1 MTTHFKTLMK
11 KSLKR
16 TVAAVKEEYKKK
28 RFNYGSH
35 NKVRL
40 NKALGSVGKFELQDT
55 TLLTPSVHDEHS
67 KKLAYRF
74 LKRIE
79 YYRNLGYKNDALS
92 EKFRFLTL
100 LHSVEIMD
108 VQRTIQIIQKF
119 QTQLTNSIEGSKG
132 IWCLGAVEVEV
143 INIEMMRMIHED
155 QTESEARKLNVIE
168 SMIKRLNKNNQ
179 QLSSFF
185 LVHFHGIVTASN
197 QSRFND
203 FTDALKKNKEWKRE
217 PRQIQLKPISKQFNS
232 KSKPLDKNL
241 IDIARYI
248 TKGGNDWIGGK
259 SYLRY
264 KLAFE
269 NEYLLN
275 EDEWVNK
282 NWRRNEV
289 LKQEQAE
296 DGLEDALSMNVS
308 EIVSLATVIDAM
320 MSFNR
325 KRTGYLV
332 SAKSK
337 RKLTTTDAGSGVD
350 GRRTSLF
357 E

>member
-1 MTTHFKTLMK
+1 MSKQFKSQMK

-16 TVAAVKEEYKKK
+16 TANAINEEYKRK

-40 NKALGSVGKFELQDT
+40 NKALASVGKYELQDT
-55 TLLTPSVHDEHS
+55 TILSPSVHSVHS
-67 KKLAYRF
+67 KKLADRF
-74 LKRIE
+74 LKRLE
-79 YYRNLGYKNDALS
+79 HYKKLGYKNTSAT

-108 VQRTIQIIQKF
+108 VQRTIQTIKKF
-119 QTQLTNSIEGSKG
+119 QSQLQNTIKSSKG

-143 INIEMMRMIHED
+143 VNIEMMRMIHED
-155 QTESEARKLNVIE
+155 QTESEARKLNIIE
-168 SMIKRLNKNNQ
+168 SMIKRLRKNDQ

-185 LVHFHGIVTASN
+185 LVHFHGIVTASS
-197 QSRFND
+197 QYRFND
-203 FTDALKKNKEWKRE
+203 FADGLKKNKDWKRE
-217 PRQIQLKPISKQFNS
+217 PRQIQLKPISKQFKS
-232 KSKPLDKNL
+232 KSKSLDKNL
-241 IDIARYI
+241 VDIAKYI

-269 NEYLLN
+269 NEYLFN

-282 NWRRNEV
+282 NWRRNET
-289 LKQEQAE
+289 LKKEQAE
-296 DGLEDALSMNVS
+296 EGLEDALSMNVS
-308 EIVSLATVIDAM
+308 EIFSLATVIDAM

-325 KRTGYLV
+325 TRTGYLV

-337 RKLTTTDAGSGVD
+337 RKLTTT
-350 GRRTSLF
+350 
-357 E
+357 EE

>member
-1 MTTHFKTLMK
+1 MSKQFKSQMK

-16 TVAAVKEEYKKK
+16 TAEAINDDFKRK

-40 NKALGSVGKFELQDT
+40 NKALGSVGKFDLQDR
-55 TLLTPSVHDEHS
+55 TLLSPNIHEVHS
-67 KKLAYRF
+67 KKLADRF
-74 LKRIE
+74 LKRVLH
-79 YYRNLGYKNDALS
+79 YKNLGYKNNLIA

-108 VQRTIQIIQKF
+108 VQRTIQTIKKF
-119 QTQLTNSIEGSKG
+119 QSQLQNTIESSKG

-143 INIEMMRMIHED
+143 VNIEMMRMIHED
-155 QTESEARKLNVIE
+155 QTESEARKLSVIE
-168 SMIKRLNKNNQ
+168 SMIKRLKKNDQ

-185 LVHFHGIVTASN
+185 LVHFHGIVTASS
-197 QSRFND
+197 QYRFND
-203 FTDALKKNKEWKRE
+203 FSDALKKNKDWKRE
-217 PRQIQLKPISKQFNS
+217 PRQIQLKPISKQFKS
-232 KSKPLDKNL
+232 KSKSLDKNL
-241 IDIARYI
+241 VDIARYI

-269 NEYLLN
+269 NEYLFN

-282 NWRRNEV
+282 NWRRNET
-289 LKQEQAE
+289 LKKEQAE
-296 DGLEDALSMNVS
+296 EGLEDALSMNVS

-320 MSFNR
+320 MSFN
-325 KRTGYLV
+325 KTRTGYLV

-337 RKLTTTDAGSGVD
+337 RKLTTT
-350 GRRTSLF
+350 
-357 E
+357 EE

>member
-1 MTTHFKTLMK
+1 MSTKFKSVMK
-11 KSLKR
+11 SSSKR
-16 TVAAVKEEYKKK
+16 TETALKEEYKRK

-40 NKALGSVGKFELQDT
+40 NKALASVRKYELQDT
-55 TLLTPSVHDEHS
+55 TLLSPSVHDVHS
-67 KKLAYRF
+67 KKLSDRF
-74 LKRIE
+74 LKRVVH
-79 YYRNLGYKNDALS
+79 YKNLGYKNNSIA
-92 EKFRFLTL
+92 ERFRFLTL

-108 VQRTIQIIQKF
+108 VQRTIQTIKKF
-119 QTQLTNSIEGSKG
+119 QLQLQNTIEGSKG

-143 INIEMMRMIHED
+143 INIEKMRMIHED

-168 SMIKRLNKNNQ
+168 SMIKRLRKNDQ
-179 QLSSFF
+179 HLSSFF
-185 LVHFHGIVTASN
+185 LVHFHGIVTASS
-197 QSRFND
+197 QYRFND
-203 FTDALKKNKEWKRE
+203 FADALKKNKEWKRE
-217 PRQIQLKPISKQFNS
+217 PRQIQLKPISTQFKS
-232 KSKPLDKNL
+232 KSKSLDKNL
-241 IDIARYI
+241 VDIATYI

-269 NEYLLN
+269 NEYLFN

-289 LKQEQAE
+289 LKQEHSE
-296 DGLEDALSMNVS
+296 EGLEDALSMNVS
-308 EIVSLATVIDAM
+308 EIVSLASVIDQM

-325 KRTGYLV
+325 TRTGYLV

-337 RKLTTTDAGSGVD
+337 RKLTTTED
-350 GRRTSLF
+350 
-357 E
+357 

>member
-1 MTTHFKTLMK
+1 MTSQFKSQMK
-11 KSLKR
+11 KSLKK
-16 TVAAVKEEYKKK
+16 TADAINEEYKRK

-40 NKALGSVGKFELQDT
+40 NKALASVGKFELQDT
-55 TLLTPSVHDEHS
+55 TLLSPSVHEVHS
-67 KKLAYRF
+67 NKLADRF
-74 LKRIE
+74 LKRLE
-79 YYRNLGYKNDALS
+79 HYKKLGYKNTSAT

-108 VQRTIQIIQKF
+108 VQRTIQTIKKF
-119 QTQLTNSIEGSKG
+119 PSQLQNTIENSKG

-168 SMIKRLNKNNQ
+168 SMIKRLRTNDQ
-179 QLSSFF
+179 QLESFF
-185 LVHFHGIVTASN
+185 LVHFHGIVTASS
-197 QSRFND
+197 QYRFND
-203 FTDALKKNKEWKRE
+203 FADGLKKNKDWKRE
-217 PRQIQLKPISKQFNS
+217 PRQIQLKPISKQFKS
-232 KSKPLDKNL
+232 KSKSLDKNL
-241 IDIARYI
+241 VDIAKYI

-264 KLAFE
+264 KLAFD
-269 NEYLLN
+269 NEYLFN

-282 NWRRNEV
+282 NWRRNET
-289 LKQEQAE
+289 LKKEQTE
-296 DGLEDALSMNVS
+296 EGLEDALSMNVS

-320 MSFNR
+320 MAFNR
-325 KRTGYLV
+325 TRTGYLV

-337 RKLTTTDAGSGVD
+337 RKLTTTED
-350 GRRTSLF
+350 
-357 E
+357 

>member
-1 MTTHFKTLMK
+1 MSTQFKSLMK
-11 KSLKR
+11 KSLTR
-16 TVAAVKEEYKKK
+16 TAQAINEEYKRR

-40 NKALGSVGKFELQDT
+40 KKALASVGKYELQDT
-55 TLLTPSVHDEHS
+55 TLLSPSVHDVHS
-67 KKLAYRF
+67 KKLADRF
-74 LKRIE
+74 LKRLE
-79 YYRNLGYKNDALS
+79 HYKKLGYKNTSVTD
-92 EKFRFLTL
+92 KFRFLTL

-108 VQRTIQIIQKF
+108 VQKSIQIIKKF
-119 QTQLTNSIEGSKG
+119 QSQLQDTIEGSKG

-143 INIEMMRMIHED
+143 INIEKMRMIHTE
-155 QTESEARKLNVIE
+155 QTESEARKLSVIE
-168 SMIKRLNKNNQ
+168 SMIKRLRKNDQ

-185 LVHFHGIVTASN
+185 LIHFHGIVTATN
-197 QSRFND
+197 QYRFND
-203 FTDALKKNKEWKRE
+203 FADALKKNKEWKRE
-217 PRQIQLKPISKQFNS
+217 PRQIQLKPISKQYKS
-232 KSKPLDKNL
+232 KSKSLDKNL
-241 IDIARYI
+241 VDIARYI

-269 NEYLLN
+269 NEYLFN

-289 LKQEQAE
+289 LKKEQTE
-296 DGLEDALSMNVS
+296 DGIEDALSMNMS
-308 EIVSLATVIDAM
+308 EIISLATVIDAM

-325 KRTGYLV
+325 TRTGYLV

-337 RKLTTTDAGSGVD
+337 RKLTTTED
-350 GRRTSLF
+350 
-357 E
+357 

>member
-1 MTTHFKTLMK
+1 MKNQFKSAMN
-11 KSLKR
+11 SSSKR
-16 TVAAVKEEYKKK
+16 TETALKEEFKRK

-40 NKALGSVGKFELQDT
+40 NKALASVGKYEVQDS
-55 TLLTPSVHDEHS
+55 TLLSPSVHEVHS
-67 KKLAYRF
+67 KKLADRF
-74 LKRIE
+74 LKRVLH
-79 YYRNLGYKNDALS
+79 YKNLGYKNNLIA

-108 VQRTIQIIQKF
+108 VQRTIQTIKKF
-119 QTQLTNSIEGSKG
+119 QSQLQNTIESSKG

-143 INIEMMRMIHED
+143 INIEKMRMIHED

-168 SMIKRLNKNNQ
+168 SLIKRLRKNDQ
-179 QLSSFF
+179 HLSSFF
-185 LVHFHGIVTASN
+185 LVHFHGIVTASG
-197 QSRFND
+197 QYRFSD
-203 FTDALKKNKEWKRE
+203 FSDALKKNKEWKRE
-217 PRQIQLKPISKQFNS
+217 PRQIQLKPISKQFKS
-232 KSKPLDKNL
+232 KSKSLDKNL
-241 IDIARYI
+241 VDIATYI

-269 NEYLLN
+269 NEYLFN

-289 LKQEQAE
+289 LKQEHSE
-296 DGLEDALSMNVS
+296 EGLEDALSMNVS
-308 EIVSLATVIDAM
+308 EIVSLASVIDQM
-320 MSFNR
+320 MSFDR
-325 KRTGYLV
+325 TRTGYLV

-337 RKLTTTDAGSGVD
+337 RKLTTTED
-350 GRRTSLF
+350 
-357 E
+357 